1 MVTEKSHKSTYGG
14 TMTTSILTRLHEIR
28 ESHARRRAL
37 WRELSAYTTAG
48 DLNDIEA
55 AIARSG
61 DAEADAETQEI
72 RRFLA
77 AQRNASPRTAPRS
90 GADRPPG
97 RTAGS
102 RRRLR

>member
-1 MVTEKSHKSTYGG
+1 
-14 TMTTSILTRLHEIR
+14 MTPTVLTRLQRIR
-28 ESHARRRAL
+28 AERARRRTL

-61 DAEADAETQEI
+61 DARNDPETQEI

-77 AQRNASPRTAPRS
+77 ARRNAA
-90 GADRPPG
+90 
-97 RTAGS
+97 
-102 RRRLR
+102 

>member
-1 MVTEKSHKSTYGG
+1 
-14 TMTTSILTRLHEIR
+14 MTTAVLNRLHEIR

-55 AIARSG
+55 AIARY
-61 DAEADAETQEI
+61 DTETDPETQEI

-77 AQRNASPRTAPRS
+77 AQRNMS
-90 GADRPPG
+90 
-97 RTAGS
+97 
-102 RRRLR
+102 

>member
-1 MVTEKSHKSTYGG
+1 MTSTV
-14 TMTTSILTRLHEIR
+14 LTRLQEIR
-28 ESHARRRAL
+28 ESYARRRAL

-61 DAEADAETQEI
+61 AEADPETQAI

-77 AQRNASPRTAPRS
+77 AHRAVPHS
-90 GADRPPG
+90 
-97 RTAGS
+97 
-102 RRRLR
+102 

>member
-1 MVTEKSHKSTYGG
+1 
-14 TMTTSILTRLHEIR
+14 MTPTVLTRLRRIR
-28 ESHARRRAL
+28 AERARRRTL

-77 AQRNASPRTAPRS
+77 AQRNS
-90 GADRPPG
+90 
-97 RTAGS
+97 S
-102 RRRLR
+102 RAA